1 MNIKTLLIG
10 LAGGI
15 VVFLT
20 GFLIYGILLMDY
32 FSTNIPSYPG
42 LMKNPMEIW
51 AIAVGNII
59 WGITMSYIIGI
70 TGIKSGVKGAISGGL
85 IFFLFSLG
93 MNIVSFSQYNLYS
106 LPVSLIDALCMAVL
120 GASSGALIGWLYERT
135 SS

>member
-20 GFLIYGILLMDY
+20 GFLIYGILLMEY
-32 FSTNIPSYPG
+32 FTNNIPNYPG
-42 LMKNPMEIW
+42 LIKDPMEIW
-51 AIAVGNII
+51 AIGAGNIL
-59 WGITMSYIIGI
+59 WGITMSYIIEI
-70 TGIKSGVKGAISGGL
+70 ADIKSGIKGAITGAT

-93 MNIVSFSQYNLYS
+93 MNIVSFSQYNLYN
-106 LPVSLIDALCMAVL
+106 LPVSFIDALCMAAL
-120 GASSGALIGWLYERT
+120 GASSGALIGWLHERT